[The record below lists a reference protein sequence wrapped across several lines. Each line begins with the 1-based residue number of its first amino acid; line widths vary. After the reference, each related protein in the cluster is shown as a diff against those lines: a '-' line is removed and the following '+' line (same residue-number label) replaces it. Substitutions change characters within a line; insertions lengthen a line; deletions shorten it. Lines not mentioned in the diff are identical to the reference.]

1 MRSAG
6 LPGLADLTELLV
18 SELVTNAV
26 VHAGTPC
33 ELRIRPDGDGVH
45 VEVRDRDPSLP
56 SRNGH
61 PDPMATS
68 GRGVALVRDLADE
81 FGMGPVSSGG
91 KAVWF
96 FLRRPRSTG

>member
-1 MRSAG
+1 MRHAG
-6 LPGLADLTELLV
+6 LPGLTDLTELLV

-33 ELRIRPDGDGVH
+33 ELRICPDGDGVR
-45 VEVRDRDPSLP
+45 VEVRDDDPSLP
-56 SRNGH
+56 VVGDH
-61 PDPMATS
+61 PDPMDTS

-81 FGMGPVSSGG
+81 FGMRPVSSGG

-96 FLRRPRSTG
+96 FLRHPPATG

>member
-1 MRSAG
+1 MRRAG
-6 LPGLADLTELLV
+6 FPALADLTELLV

-26 VHAGTPC
+26 IHAGTPC

-45 VEVRDRDPSLP
+45 VEVRDRDPALP
-56 SRNGH
+56 SVRGR

-96 FLRRPRSTG
+96 FLRQPSARG